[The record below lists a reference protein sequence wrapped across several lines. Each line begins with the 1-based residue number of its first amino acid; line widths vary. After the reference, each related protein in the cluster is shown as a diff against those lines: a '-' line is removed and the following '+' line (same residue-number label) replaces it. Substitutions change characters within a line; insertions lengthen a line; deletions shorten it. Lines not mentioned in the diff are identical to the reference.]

1 MNTNVTDKLKLKY
14 SENKDIVS
22 SVLKCIENGRK
33 LYVVFHIVQD
43 CRLMESVS
51 WKGFSDEISLF

>member
-22 SVLKCIENGRK
+22 SVSKYIENGRK
-33 LYVVFHIVQD
+33 LYVVFHILTSV
-43 CRLMESVS
+43 RPGLSINAVSIME
-51 WKGFSDEISLF
+51 GFL

>member
-22 SVLKCIENGRK
+22 SVSKWKEAVCGISYLDKCPSR
-33 LYVVFHIVQD
+33 IV
-43 CRLMESVS
+43 E
-51 WKGFSDEISLF
+51 